1 MPYRAKPSSFSNLPG
16 IGEHGHEHQHCD
28 TLEDAAVL
36 EFREATAN
44 PSTPVAVAAI
54 RALTLIIK
62 LSNSSTVMGL
72 SEDLQKAAAALKQ
85 VNPSSIAGKA
95 GSELF
100 VCYCSGIL
108 SQSTR
113 DEREGIEVLKKK
125 LISRGQQ
132 FEETSKRARS
142 TIAELGARFIRT
154 NATVLTHGFSRVV
167 LTLLKRAVAQ
177 GTHFNV
183 VVTEGRPDGTG
194 LQMAK
199 ALDEAGIPA
208 TLVLDSGVAYMLE
221 RVELVLIG
229 AEAVV
234 ENGGVINK
242 LGSYQTA
249 ICAKALNKPVYVAV
263 ESYKFAR
270 LYPLGQ
276 RDLPEERKACDLGP
290 LLPPKVT
297 LENPSRDYTPP
308 NFISGLITDLGVLT
322 PAAVSDELIQLY
334 EGHRL
339 G

>member
-1 MPYRAKPSSFSNLPG
+1 MPYRTKPGSFSNLPG

-28 TLEDAAVL
+28 TLEDAAVH

-54 RALTLIIK
+54 RALTLVIK
-62 LSNSSTVMGL
+62 LSTSSTVMGL

-177 GTHFNV
+177 VATSALRDHPGVH
-183 VVTEGRPDGTG
+183 
-194 LQMAK
+194 LQAWECSWK
-199 ALDEAGIPA
+199 VRAHRG
-208 TLVLDSGVAYMLE
+208 
-221 RVELVLIG
+221 VELVLIG

-249 ICAKALNKPVYVAV
+249 ICAKVLNKPVYVAV

-290 LLPPKVT
+290 LLPSKVT